1 MRRDDRRSPE
11 AAAYRKL
18 YKSARWQTLRRAQL
32 TQHPLCRRC
41 LHSTPRK
48 LTPATVV
55 HHIREHKGDEV
66 LFFDPANL
74 ESSCKPHHD
83 GEAQSEERVG
93 YSTEVGVDGWPLD
106 HRHPHNRSR

>member
-11 AAAYRKL
+11 AAAWRKL
-18 YKSARWQTLRRAQL
+18 YKGKRWQALRQMQL
-32 TQHPLCRRC
+32 TLHPLCARC
-41 LHSTPRK
+41 LRMIPRK

-55 HHIREHKGDEV
+55 HHVKEHKGDLV

-83 GEAQSEERVG
+83 GDAQSEERVG
-93 YSTEVGVDGWPLD
+93 YSTQVGADGWPVD
-106 HRHPHNRSR
+106 ARHPANRS